1 MQQIGRYQ
9 VVRRLGKGGMG
20 SVYKAIV
27 PVIDKVVAVKLLDP
41 NELLEDM
48 LGADQLQEIFTF
60 EARTM
65 AAFDQPF
72 LVTAHDFDHDE
83 QGRPFFVMD
92 YICNNLGEMIG
103 ESFRLEEKSRVIHA
117 SKVVHYGRQ
126 ILDGLEFLH
135 HNNIIHR
142 DIKPQNIL
150 VTDEDAIKICDF
162 GMALVGGVSFS
173 GPDNMQVGSP
183 YYTPPE
189 QRKNPKGVDGRAD
202 LYSVGVMLYRMLTGI
217 LPGMQSLGLS
227 LVNPQYDQSWDDFF
241 LKALRW
247 LPAERFQSAG
257 EMRTTLEQLSLG
269 PPSPEHQCPLP
280 RVGDGRKPLRSE
292 PLNVC
297 RSRARSHFAATAL
310 FQPEEPVCNVLEVGE
325 ETMADHATGLVWQ
338 LRGSRYPLSYTEA
351 LAYVEELNTRKF
363 RGCGRWRLPT
373 VNELLSVLSDA
384 GVKALFAHEPASQ
397 MVKWLWS
404 CDRHG
409 HHESWYVNMDME
421 FAGVQDVSC
430 RNHVRA
436 VCTSF

>member
-48 LGADQLQEIFTF
+48 LGADQLREIFTF

-150 VTDEDAIKICDF
+150 VTDEDTIKICDF

-189 QRKNPKGVDGRAD
+189 QRKNPKAVDGRAD

-257 EMRTTLEQLSLG
+257 EMRTAFEQLSLG
-269 PPSPEHQCPLP
+269 PPSSEHQCPLP
-280 RVGDGRKPLRSE
+280 RLGDGRNSLR
-292 PLNVC
+292 
-297 RSRARSHFAATAL
+297 
-310 FQPEEPVCNVLEVGE
+310 
-325 ETMADHATGLVWQ
+325 TGLVWQ

-351 LAYVEELNTRKF
+351 LAYVEELNTWKF
-363 RGCGRWRLPT
+363 KGYGCWRLPT

-384 GVKALFAHEPASQ
+384 GGKALFAHEPASQ

>member
-48 LGADQLQEIFTF
+48 LGVDQLREIFTF

-103 ESFRLEEKSRVIHA
+103 ESFRLEEDSRIIHA
-117 SKVVHYGRQ
+117 TKVVHYGRQ
-126 ILDGLEFLH
+126 VLAGLDFLH
-135 HNNIIHR
+135 HNHIIHR

-150 VTDEDAIKICDF
+150 VTDEDTVKICDF
-162 GMALVGGVSFS
+162 GMALVDGVSFS
-173 GPDNMQVGSP
+173 GPDNMQIGSP

-189 QRKNPKGVDGRAD
+189 QRKNPKAVDGRAD
-202 LYSVGVMLYRMLTGI
+202 LYSVGVMLYRMLTGK
-217 LPGMQSLGLS
+217 LPGMQSLSLS

-247 LPAERFQSAG
+247 QPAERFQSAT
-257 EMRTTLEQLSLG
+257 EMRTALGQLKLGAPLAEQR
-269 PPSPEHQCPLP
+269 CPLP
-280 RVGDGRKPLRSE
+280 LPGERRNRLRSE

-297 RSRARSHFAATAL
+297 RSRARHHFALTAL
-310 FQPEEPVCNVLEVGE
+310 LQPEEPVCNVLEIE
-325 ETMADHATGLVWQ
+325 AETMTDHATGLVWQ
-338 LRGSRYPLSYTEA
+338 LRGTPFPLSFSEA
-351 LAYVEELNTRKF
+351 LAYAEKLNSREFQGF
-363 RGCGRWRLPT
+363 RHWRLPT
-373 VNELLSVLSDA
+373 VNELLSVLPDA
-384 GVKALFAHEPASQ
+384 AGKALFAHKPASQ
-397 MVKWLWS
+397 AVKWLWS

-409 HHESWYVNMDME
+409 HHESWYVNMDMG
-421 FAGVQDVSC
+421 FAGVQDITC

-436 VCTSF
+436 VCTAA